1 MYLRRIIAGTAVLLA
16 LIVLASGIAYRAI
29 DWDASHAYL
38 QRAVKETT
46 GRELRIE
53 GDISLRLWPS
63 PVLMVGKASLSNAE
77 WGSRPVMLEA
87 GHLGFT
93 ITAWPLLFGEVRLKR
108 LILHDARLF
117 LEESEDGQDNWVFAD
132 TKPGAETDLK
142 AVEPISEIHLSDL
155 RVEWQNFAG
164 EYVEVMV
171 DEAHLVGH
179 TADPG
184 FDLDAQFQEKDMA
197 IGLTA
202 SFSTPFY
209 DYLQGEGLRGRVTTR
224 SPDLDLELD
233 GQFGRL
239 PGLDNLDL
247 HFHATGRRWP
257 ILDVFTGLPSG
268 VTPPWEVTARI
279 GRKNSRLEL
288 RDLELIVEENDLSG
302 DLSLDIATS
311 PPRLE
316 GQLRSTSMDLTALE
330 ATDTALPAEGE
341 AGKLFSDHPLEMD
354 WINGLNAAIDL
365 QIEKLVLMDMEYSN
379 LTGKVEVTNGMLR
392 VEPFQAT
399 VAGVTTAGNGVINA
413 TTRPPAISMSITA
426 QQIDMGKL
434 TGYWSQP
441 PFMSASGD
449 VQLVLSGTGDSPA
462 SFLANSTGHLRVVTG
477 TGTAEV
483 AQAERAT
490 ATLVLGT
497 IARTLGK
504 EDTNAVKMN
513 CFAANIKFEE
523 GTGNVQILVLDT
535 EKTTI
540 LGSGAID
547 LEKEQWDLKFTPKPH
562 TTTLSAKAVPVIL
575 KGSFAEPEIKVGK
588 AGVIKK
594 LSGIV
599 GAVVFPPAAVAAL
612 LELGTGDDTC
622 LQNIMED

>member
-1 MYLRRIIAGTAVLLA
+1 
-16 LIVLASGIAYRAI
+16 
-29 DWDASHAYL
+29 
-38 QRAVKETT
+38 
-46 GRELRIE
+46 
-53 GDISLRLWPS
+53 
-63 PVLMVGKASLSNAE
+63 
-77 WGSRPVMLEA
+77 
-87 GHLGFT
+87 
-93 ITAWPLLFGEVRLKR
+93 
-108 LILHDARLF
+108 
-117 LEESEDGQDNWVFAD
+117 
-132 TKPGAETDLK
+132 
-142 AVEPISEIHLSDL
+142 
-155 RVEWQNFAG
+155 
-164 EYVEVMV
+164 
-171 DEAHLVGH
+171 
-179 TADPG
+179 
-184 FDLDAQFQEKDMA
+184 
-197 IGLTA
+197 
-202 SFSTPFY
+202 
-209 DYLQGEGLRGRVTTR
+209 
-224 SPDLDLELD
+224 
-233 GQFGRL
+233 
-239 PGLDNLDL
+239 
-247 HFHATGRRWP
+247 
-257 ILDVFTGLPSG
+257 
-268 VTPPWEVTARI
+268 
-279 GRKNSRLEL
+279 
-288 RDLELIVEENDLSG
+288 
-302 DLSLDIATS
+302 
-311 PPRLE
+311 
-316 GQLRSTSMDLTALE
+316 
-330 ATDTALPAEGE
+330 
-341 AGKLFSDHPLEMD
+341 MD

-462 SFLANSTGHLRVVTG
+462 AFLANSTGHLRVVTG

-540 LGSGAID
+540 IGSGAID